1 MEEQNNFKA
10 ENLNERNRKEG
21 EKVLFPFRRKRT
33 QRYTSIGGVIVGVL
47 LLISS
52 PVFRL
57 GTGTTIS
64 GFILGAIVFF
74 VSLLYFLD
82 VQ

>member
-1 MEEQNNFKA
+1 MRNLKEFKA
-10 ENLNERNRKEG
+10 EKAIQDIKRES